1 MPVKLGIIGYGVIGR
16 LHMEAACKS
25 PLVDVVAVADLI
37 EDRGREAAGKY
48 GIKKVYREGGDL
60 IRDRDVEAV
69 VLAFP
74 AATRTKYALKALARG
89 KHVLTEK
96 PVAMNAGEIR
106 RMIKARGDRVVAC
119 CSSRY
124 QFLPS
129 TDAARQFVASGAL
142 GELRSVHCRVFSA
155 AGPKPQGTPPTWR
168 LRKSE
173 NGGGILMNWGCYDLD
188 FLLSI
193 TGWSL
198 RPQLVLGQTW
208 TIPPQLAG
216 NAAPDSDAE
225 THLAALVRCDGG
237 VAVTYERGEYMAVK
251 SESSWQII
259 GAQGSLRLT
268 MVPAAGKKV
277 YFDSAGAELGMQSRA
292 IWEGDED
299 AQWDLVHGGP
309 VNDFAGAILDRRAPR
324 TGLEQAL
331 MVQQISDAIYASA
344 LKGKAVTLK

>member
-69 VLAFP
+69 VLTFP

-129 TDAARQFVASGAL
+129 AEAARKFFASGAL
-142 GELRSVHCRVFSA
+142 GALRSVHCRVFSA
-155 AGPKPQGTPPTWR
+155 AGSKPQSAPPTWR
-168 LRKSE
+168 LRKAE

-188 FLLSI
+188 YLLSI
-193 TGWSL
+193 TGWTL
-198 RPQLVLGQTW
+198 RPRLVLGQTW
-208 TIPPQLAG
+208 TIPPQLAE
-216 NAAPDSDAE
+216 NAAPGSDAE
-225 THLAALVRCDGG
+225 THLAALIRCDGD
-237 VAVTYERGEYMAVK
+237 AAITYERGEYMAVQ

-259 GAQGSLRLT
+259 GSGGSLRLT
-268 MVPAAGKKV
+268 MGPAARKMIH
-277 YFDSAGAELGMQSRA
+277 FDSAGAEKGMQSRV
-292 IWEGDED
+292 IWEGDEEP
-299 AQWDLVHGGP
+299 QWDLVHGGP
-309 VNDFAGAILDRRAPR
+309 VNDFAGAILDKRAPR

-331 MVQQISDAIYASA
+331 LIQGISDAIYASA
-344 LKGKAVTLK
+344 LKGKAVAVK